1 MGISISIRSMKTF
14 VAVFVIIALFAYA
27 EGVPGAD
34 CYRKGRE
41 FPSWE
46 DESEININYRN
57 KDGTSAAF
65 SCTCV
70 GSACQKLDC
79 KNLNAPEE
87 EEEEEVEETPVITI
101 TPEEDPE
108 EEYEDE
114 GEEEDEGCY
123 SDVLKK
129 YVTREFPLSGHLHP

>member
-14 VAVFVIIALFAYA
+14 VAVVVIIALFAYA

-70 GSACQKLDC
+70 GSSCQKLDC
-79 KNLNAPEE
+79 TNLNAPE

-101 TPEEDPE
+101 TPEE
-108 EEYEDE
+108 E

-129 YVTREFPLSGHLHP
+129 YVTRGTTVIHPGTP

>member
-1 MGISISIRSMKTF
+1 MGHSISSRTMKTF
-14 VAVFVIIALFAYA
+14 VAVFAIIAIFAFA
-27 EGVPGAD
+27 EAVPGAD

-46 DESEININYRN
+46 DESEINISYRN

-65 SCTCV
+65 SCTCI

-79 KNLNAPEE
+79 KNLNAPGE

-108 EEYEDE
+108 EEEEYEYEEE
-114 GEEEDEGCY
+114 GEEEDEG
-123 SDVLKK
+123 
-129 YVTREFPLSGHLHP
+129 